1 MKKLDKQLLYRS
13 KKVIFCKECVVSNQ
27 RPRITFNK
35 EGVCS
40 ACQYAYHKHYV
51 INWRKREEELVK
63 LLNKHRSK
71 DGGFD
76 VIGRYPLN

>member
-1 MKKLDKQLLYRS
+1 MNKKNLDKQLLENS
-13 KKVIFCKECVVSNQ
+13 KIVKFCKFCVVSNQ

-40 ACQYAYHKHYV
+40 ACQYAYQKQHV
-51 INWRKREEELVK
+51 IDWDQREKELLL

-71 DGGFD
+71 NGGFD
-76 VIGRYPLN
+76 VIVP